1 MRKGD
6 GRDED
11 LRTGF
16 DQRRRGRTRWIV
28 LGVLALVLLLFIAQ
42 NRDRGEIHFLVWDV
56 TVRVW
61 FALAIAA
68 LLGLATG
75 YLIGKIDFRK
85 D

>member
-1 MRKGD
+1 MRRGE

-11 LRTGF
+11 LQAGF
-16 DQRRRGRTRWIV
+16 DRRRRVRTRWIV
-28 LGVLALVLLLFIAQ
+28 LGVLAVVLLLFIAQ
-42 NRDRGEIHFLVWDV
+42 NRDRGEIHFLFWDV

-75 YLIGKIDFRK
+75 YLIGKVDFRK
-85 D
+85 T